1 MFTNYLK
8 ITWRNLLKDRQF
20 TLLNLAGLSI
30 GLACTLLIY
39 LWVNDELKVDRFHQN
54 GQRLF
59 RVMIND
65 KVGDQLVTRGTT
77 AGTLGESLR
86 KDMPA
91 VTYAVTTTPPE
102 WFQQFH
108 FSYKTNIVGAAGN
121 FASSDF
127 FNVFS
132 YKLLQGNKDEVLAD
146 KNAVVISRHLAR
158 QLFNTE
164 HNAVGKTLEWKWL
177 SFTKQAVITGVFE
190 DMPSNSTQR
199 YDFVLPFDVWK
210 DMVPATVQQNS
221 AMGPFLTYVVL
232 REGADVQQFNRQLPG
247 LVKSK
252 FRDTTSLMF
261 TQPYADNYLYGKY
274 ENGVPAGGRIA
285 YVKLFALIAFFI
297 LLIACINFMNLST
310 AKAAGRIKEVGVKKA
325 LGAGRYA
332 LVLQFLGES
341 LLMSFISLLLA
352 SLVVALLLPG
362 FSDFTGKRL
371 AAGID
376 AGLIAAVLGTTVF
389 AGLLAGSYPALYLS
403 RFRPAL
409 TLKGKLPNAGGA
421 LWARKGLVVFQFAV
435 SVTFII
441 AVVVVYRQL
450 RFVQT
455 RQLGYNK
462 DNVIYFEMEGRVME
476 KTAAFLAA
484 LKEVPG
490 IVNASTTMDKIVLP
504 TFVPFSGVR
513 WEGKNQDNKIRFYQ
527 MPVNYDFIETLDIRM
542 TAGRSFSRAFPTDTG
557 GVILN
562 EAAVKIMGL
571 SDPVGKIISMGTWQR
586 RILGVAKN
594 FHFNS
599 LHEEI
604 RPFIFRLSPPET
616 MLVMARIQKGREAA
630 ALQQLGKFYNRFN
643 PGYAFNYRFLD
654 NAYQA
659 LYASEKLV
667 AALSGYFAGLAVII
681 SCLGLFGLAAFTAER
696 RKKEIGI
703 RKVLGATIGNVVMM
717 LSGDFLKLVLMATF
731 IAFPLAWWGAHTWL
745 QGFAYHIKVGADIF
759 LIAGVSMMVITLL
772 IISFQAVRA
781 ALANPVRSLR
791 AE

>member
-1 MFTNYLK
+1 MFKNYLRT
-8 ITWRNLLKDRQF
+8 TWRNLLKDRQF

-59 RVMIND
+59 RIMIND
-65 KVGDQLVTRGTT
+65 KVGDQFVTRGTT
-77 AGTLGESLR
+77 AGLLGETLR
-86 KDMPA
+86 KDIPA
-91 VTYAVTTTPPE
+91 VAYTVTTTPPE

-108 FSYKTNIVGAAGN
+108 LSYKANTVGAAGN
-121 FASSDF
+121 FASGDF

-146 KNAVVISRHLAR
+146 KNAVVISQHLAR
-158 QLFNTE
+158 QLFNTTD
-164 HNAVGKTLEWKWL
+164 NVLGKVLEWKWL

-190 DMPSNSTQR
+190 DMPSKSTQR
-199 YDFVLPFDVWK
+199 YDFILPFDVWK

-332 LVLQFLGES
+332 LILQFLGES
-341 LLMSFISLLLA
+341 LLMSFMSLLLA
-352 SLVVALLLPG
+352 SLAVALLLPG
-362 FSDFTGKRL
+362 FSDLTGKQL

-376 AGLIAAVLGTTVF
+376 TRLIAAVLGTTVF
-389 AGLLAGSYPALYLS
+389 AGLVAGSYPALYLS

-450 RFVQT
+450 QFVQT
-455 RQLGYNK
+455 KQLGYNK

-476 KTAAFLAA
+476 KPETFLAA

-504 TFVPFSGVR
+504 TFVPISGVR

-527 MPVNYDFIETLDIRM
+527 MPVNYDLIETLDIKM

-630 ALQQLGKFYNRFN
+630 TLQQLGKFYSRFN

-659 LYASEKLV
+659 QYASEKLV
-667 AALSGYFAGLAVII
+667 ATLSGYFAGLAVII

-696 RKKEIGI
+696 RQKEIGI
-703 RKVLGATIGNVVMM
+703 RKVLGATAGNVVMM

-745 QGFAYHIKVGADIF
+745 QGFAYHIKVSSDIF
-759 LIAGVSMMVITLL
+759 LIAGISTMVITLL
-772 IISFQAVRA
+772 TISFQALRA